1 MAALALSFHDV
12 QFDIID
18 HNGQPWLRGLQVA
31 SALGFKN
38 SSSDI
43 ANLYDRNADEFT
55 DSMTALVE
63 LETNGGKQQVRIFS
77 LRGCHLLAM
86 LARTKIAKEFRQ
98 WVLDVLDRETALPD
112 PTAAQTLLLSEQQTL
127 SELIH
132 AKARTAPDALYRKA
146 VSEIWSRFKNQ
157 FRVPRYADL
166 PRDQLTD
173 AILYVNAL
181 ELHCVQRLEANSH
194 PPLPPFLQGEF
205 GSRLLIRLEG
215 GDRYS
220 VTHLGLTEIVVD
232 LADLIAIDQALDTWR
247 DFAKRKE
254 LGYYRAGAAKVASA
268 RP

>member
-1 MAALALSFHDV
+1 MPSSASKPFTSWRSA
-12 QFDIID
+12 
-18 HNGQPWLRGLQVA
+18 VA
-31 SALGFKN
+31 SRKPEAE
-38 SSSDI
+38 
-43 ANLYDRNADEFT
+43 AFT
-55 DSMTALVE
+55 DW
-63 LETNGGKQQVRIFS
+63 
-77 LRGCHLLAM
+77 
-86 LARTKIAKEFRQ
+86 IADTIATIRKTGHYE
-98 WVLDVLDRETALPD
+98 LPD
-112 PTAAQTLLLSEQQTL
+112 ASQTLLL

-132 AKARTAPDALYRKA
+132 AKARTAPDPMYRKA
-146 VSEIWSRFKNQ
+146 VSEIWSRFKNK

-166 PRDQLTD
+166 PREQLTD

-181 ELHCVQRLEANSH
+181 ELHCVKRLEADSH

-220 VTHLGLTEIVVD
+220 VTHMGLTEIVVD

-254 LGYYRAGAAKVASA
+254 LRYYRAGAAKVAST